1 MNKLA
6 SCFTTGQ
13 GFSLLSFVCW
23 KAWVDTTEE
32 KRCILN
38 LFFYYHYSKNSMIRS
53 FPYRWKGHCS
63 FQKCVQVRL
72 VFCKKPLLIDENK
85 YSTLRKRHTYISCNM
100 GQAMVSTPCLS
111 CHFLQHIRQLKSLG
125 RSHYRLR
132 RNHTL
137 LDGFRRQGSRSGRV
151 HVEVVTFGEEGEE
164 GREESGERQG
174 ALRAGC
180 CGGTCLQQAQA
191 WACLLPCASACHCGD
206 ICRISSWVSLPET
219 PLSWVFFFG
228 WEIFIRQEKK
238 KKNSWGFLLG
248 RTLQSISDLQDET
261 KGGASLRGRAGF

>member
-1 MNKLA
+1 
-6 SCFTTGQ
+6 
-13 GFSLLSFVCW
+13 
-23 KAWVDTTEE
+23 
-32 KRCILN
+32 
-38 LFFYYHYSKNSMIRS
+38 
-53 FPYRWKGHCS
+53 
-63 FQKCVQVRL
+63 
-72 VFCKKPLLIDENK
+72 
-85 YSTLRKRHTYISCNM
+85 M

-125 RSHYRLR
+125 RSRYRLR

-180 CGGTCLQQAQA
+180 CGGPCLQQAQA

-206 ICRISSWVSLPET
+206 ICRISSWVSLPEA
-219 PLSWVFFFG
+219 PLSWVFFWLG
-228 WEIFIRQEKK
+228 NIHKAGKK
-238 KKNSWGFLLG
+238 KKKTPEVSYLGESCKAFLICKMRQKEELLFVEELDFKSGDSGEPGQISFSLCLQNG
-248 RTLQSISDLQDET
+248 RSALEGNCEEKS
-261 KGGASLRGRAGF
+261 